1 MPNETFPTLDRRSF
15 LVAPL
20 AAAAV
25 VANAGQAAAATIGNT
40 VFTGDVVNGKKVVST
55 LDIADLEAG
64 QKHLLYFQGVESATG
79 QPWLVSVMV
88 AKGRQPGKRITLTS
102 GVHGDEMSSI
112 RVVQMVMQQ
121 LDPAQMAGSVMAVLD
136 ISRPA
141 LETMQR
147 RWPNQGRG
155 IDLIDINRE
164 WPGNENGASA
174 PSRHAGLLFNRLL
187 KPNSDIALDFH
198 TGTTGLECA
207 DFIIGDRGI
216 PEVKT
221 LIDLYPIR
229 QVWDSKAYAGVL
241 HNAFTAA
248 GIPSMCPE
256 VGAARVLDPKLIA
269 PFVEGTMNVLKHY
282 GVIGGTIGRT
292 GADSGVYIANS
303 AAPILATEGGFIEH
317 LVKLND
323 KVQSGQKVIVQ
334 RNAFG
339 ETVAEYASPVDGE
352 VGAIRSDTSSEPGNV
367 LMFILFSR
375 APAAGDAGYP
385 E

>member
-1 MPNETFPTLDRRSF
+1 MPNENLPFLDRRSF
-15 LVAPL
+15 MAAPL
-20 AAAAV
+20 AAVAV
-25 VANAGQAAAATIGNT
+25 MADAGQAVAATAGGT

-55 LDIADLEAG
+55 LDIGDLARG

-79 QPWLVSVMV
+79 QPWLVSVIV
-88 AKGRQPGKRITLTS
+88 AKGSKPGKRITLTS

-112 RVVQMVMQQ
+112 RVVQMVMDA
-121 LDPAQMAGSVMAVLD
+121 LDPSSMAGSVMAVLD

-155 IDLIDINRE
+155 IDLIDMNRE
-164 WPGNENGASA
+164 WPGNENGLSA

-207 DFIIGDRGI
+207 DFIIGDRSI
-216 PEVKT
+216 PEVST
-221 LIDLYPIR
+221 LTGLFPVR
-229 QVWDSKAYAGVL
+229 QVWDSPAYAGVL
-241 HNAFTAA
+241 HEAFTAA
-248 GIPSMCPE
+248 GIPSICPE
-256 VGAARVLDPKLIA
+256 VGAARILDPQLIA

-282 GVIGGTIGRT
+282 GVIGGAVGRT
-292 GADSGVYIANS
+292 GVDAGTFIGNS
-303 AAPILATEGGFIEH
+303 ALPVIATTGGFIEH

-323 KVQSGQKVIVQ
+323 KVQAGQTVIVQ
-334 RNAFG
+334 RNSFG
-339 ETVAEYASPVDGE
+339 ETVAEYRSPADGE
-352 VGAIRSDTSSEPGNV
+352 VGAIRSDASSEPGNV
-367 LMFILFSR
+367 LMFILFNR
-375 APAAGDAGYP
+375 APAAGDQDYP

>member
-64 QKHLLYFQGVESATG
+64 RKHLLYFQGVESATG

-121 LDPAQMAGSVMAVLD
+121 LDPAKMAGSVMAVLD

>member
-25 VANAGQAAAATIGNT
+25 VADAGQAAAATIGNT

-64 QKHLLYFQGVESATG
+64 RKHLLYFQGVESATG

-375 APAAGDAGYP
+375 APAEGDAGYP

>member
-15 LVAPL
+15 LVAPM

-64 QKHLLYFQGVESATG
+64 RKHLLYFQGVESATG

>member
-15 LVAPL
+15 LVAPM

-64 QKHLLYFQGVESATG
+64 RKHLLYFQGVESATG

-112 RVVQMVMQQ
+112 RVVQMVMEQ